1 MILCAHPDQKVIEPM
16 PNFYESAA
24 IESGYKKPQPKPGL
38 SWSEEG
44 RAGWADF
51 GFQGMWL
58 IAKFIRM

>member
-1 MILCAHPDQKVIEPM
+1 MILCAHLDQKVIEAM

-44 RAGWADF
+44 HAG
-51 GFQGMWL
+51 
-58 IAKFIRM
+58 